1 MTELPWVAEKDWIDF
16 LKLRASWGQNGN
28 ADGIGNFDYTSLI
41 YNGLNYTFGSEQV
54 QVNGAGPINT
64 SNPDLKWETVEQ
76 TNIGVDAD
84 LYKGKLNI
92 VADYFVKNTN
102 DMLAVVPLPGVVGFL
117 PSATNVASA
126 KNSGFE
132 FMVNHRN
139 QKGLVEYEV
148 GGNISLSLIHI

>member
-1 MTELPWVAEKDWIDF
+1 M
-16 LKLRASWGQNGN
+16 
-28 ADGIGNFDYTSLI
+28 
-41 YNGLNYTFGSEQV
+41 
-54 QVNGAGPINT
+54 
-64 SNPDLKWETVEQ
+64 
-76 TNIGVDAD
+76 DAD

-148 GGNISLSLIHI
+148 EVTSPSFATK